1 MTGTFKKVGR
11 EPGLVDRSVGHKLQ
25 PQLVGAAFDVVGLVV
40 AAETAEQPAAL
51 RTAVPH
57 LHVVVAAAVVFLNL
71 QRKQRA
77 GLNVAAC
84 RRWS

>member
-1 MTGTFKKVGR
+1 MTGTFKKVGG

-25 PQLVGAAFDVVGLVV
+25 PQLIGAAFDVVGFVV

-51 RTAVPH
+51 PAAVSH

-71 QRKQRA
+71 QRKQRT
-77 GLNVAAC
+77 GLNIARR
-84 RRWS
+84 RRW